1 MAKKP
6 KNPSDYPVGYANPPQ
21 KSRFKKGQSG
31 NPKGRSQG
39 APNLATAL
47 DRALKEKVVVND
59 GGQRRVISKLEAMVT
74 NMVNK
79 AAVGEHRA
87 RQQLLQVIRVLDG
100 DPAEASSDAELVQE
114 DEEIMKRIAER
125 LKRTLQEKSDDNPK
139 ST

>member
-6 KNPSDYPVGYANPPQ
+6 KNPSDYPVGYAKPPQ

-139 ST
+139 SK